1 MQFDSNCQTKRGT
14 QPQVYS
20 NRHKSKP
27 SRLTTRISEEKYPLV
42 EKPSS
47 VVPSHGAHSLL
58 SVEDL
63 AKAASLRPKRV
74 EKFVGFG
81 LIEPAIRTWS
91 GPMFPRSS
99 LERLRRIVRLS
110 RDLGINLAGIAAV
123 LDMRERIESL
133 QKEVERFRERRRPVD

>member
-1 MQFDSNCQTKRGT
+1 MAEK
-14 QPQVYS
+14 PLLAV
-20 NRHKSKP
+20 P
-27 SRLTTRISEEKYPLV
+27 SRGEY
-42 EKPSS
+42 
-47 VVPSHGAHSLL
+47 ALL
-58 SVEDL
+58 SIEDL
-63 AKAASLRPKRV
+63 AKATSLHPKRV
-74 EKFVGFG
+74 EKLVGFG

-133 QKEVERFRERRRPVD
+133 QKEVERLRGRLRLRLVDKGKPGAIRVRHVRRSLV